1 MQRRFRPLWLKLT
14 AGFLAVASVS
24 IALGVVSLR
33 AVNSVSAANESVGR
47 AAESATALGELRATY
62 NFMRQQLLV
71 RVIGAVDGDSLPAE
85 MRDAAGK
92 LQEEYEELIDERL
105 AAWKSLTQMP
115 ETDQDSLTGAI
126 SSHRQ
131 IVDEVAT
138 PLVEGRNPTLPPP
151 TGQDQWTVALTLA
164 ESNRRFD
171 ILRDEF
177 IRIAEAQQLAYESE
191 VAAAQSAAS
200 AARTSLLVGV
210 LLAIVL
216 SVGLGLSLSLSIA
229 RRVKR
234 VQNAAE
240 AIAAG
245 DTGYRITVDTAAD
258 EVGALSASFGEM
270 TAYVRDVAEAVGQMA
285 EGDLTVSASTRGEAD
300 VLGRS
305 IERLIDNLGTMVG
318 QLQSASVRLD
328 HSSGQL
334 VSVSREL
341 GDSATATSTQAE
353 VVADASQEVL
363 GAVQEIAERADVAV
377 SVGER
382 AVAVAEGAREGI
394 RHLERSSSDATELL
408 TTISSIAE
416 QTNLLALN
424 AAIEAARAGDAGR
437 GFAVVAGEVKTL
449 ATETARATEEVRVKI
464 TAIQSD
470 TEGAID
476 AIDGVVATI
485 AEMATQVSDIAG
497 LVDGQMRSTR
507 AIADSITQVV
517 AAADAT
523 REATESTRTAAG
535 DLSTL
540 STEMTSMVSQ
550 FRLADAR

>member
-24 IALGVVSLR
+24 IALGIVSLR
-33 AVNSVSAANESVGR
+33 AVNSVSAANESVGQ

-71 RVIGAVDGDSLPAE
+71 RVIGAVDGESLPPE
-85 MRDAAGK
+85 MRDAAER
-92 LQEEYEELIDERL
+92 LQAEYEDKIDERL
-105 AAWKSLTQMP
+105 STWKTLTQLP
-115 ETDQDSLTGAI
+115 DEAQDSLAEAI
-126 SSHRQ
+126 VNHRQ

-138 PLVEGRNPTLPPP
+138 PLVEGRQPTLAPPD
-151 TGQDQWTVALTLA
+151 GSEAWTVALTLT

-177 IRIAEAQQLAYESE
+177 IRTAAAQQQAYEAE
-191 VAAAQSAAS
+191 VEEAQSAAS
-200 AARTSLLVGV
+200 TARRTLLAGV
-210 LLAIVL
+210 VLAIVL

-234 VQNAAE
+234 VQAAAE

-245 DTGYRITVDTAAD
+245 DTGVEITVDTGAD
-258 EVGALSASFGEM
+258 EVGALSASFSEM
-270 TAYVRDVAEAVGQMA
+270 TTYVRDVADAVGQMA
-285 EGDLTVSASTRGEAD
+285 DGDLTVSASTRGEAD

-305 IERLIDNLGTMVG
+305 IERLIENLGEMVG
-318 QLQSASVRLD
+318 QLQNASVRLD
-328 HSSGQL
+328 RSSGQL
-334 VSVSREL
+334 VSVSQEL
-341 GDSATATSTQAE
+341 GESATATSTQAE
-353 VVADASQEVL
+353 VVADASHAVL
-363 GAVQEIAERADVAV
+363 GAVQEIAERADRAV
-377 SVGER
+377 VVGER
-382 AVAVAEGAREGI
+382 AVAVAEGARDGI
-394 RHLERSSSDATELL
+394 RHLERSSSDATDLL
-408 TTISSIAE
+408 TTITSIAE

-424 AAIEAARAGDAGR
+424 AAIEAARAGEAGR

-449 ATETARATEEVRVKI
+449 ATETARATDEVRVKI

-485 AEMATQVSDIAG
+485 VEMATQVSDIAG
-497 LVDGQMRSTR
+497 LVDGQILSTR

-523 REATESTRTAAG
+523 REATESTRMAAG